1 MMSDEIN
8 RNDAYFETLAL
19 ISMLLQARAELEAA
33 RAAYLQHLAQVQP
46 LQSWRKE
53 ETHFKQ
59 ITKECKGQQLDI
71 QVVHRTSGGWEK
83 VASHDPKKMHRKLN
97 G

>member
-8 RNDAYFETLAL
+8 RNNAYFGTLAV

-46 LQSWRKE
+46 LQS
-53 ETHFKQ
+53 
-59 ITKECKGQQLDI
+59 
-71 QVVHRTSGGWEK
+71 
-83 VASHDPKKMHRKLN
+83 
-97 G
+97 